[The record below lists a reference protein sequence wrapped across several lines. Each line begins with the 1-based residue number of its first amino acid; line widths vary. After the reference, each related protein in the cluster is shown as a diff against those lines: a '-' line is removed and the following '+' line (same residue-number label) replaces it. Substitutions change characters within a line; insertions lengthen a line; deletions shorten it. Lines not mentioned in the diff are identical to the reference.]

1 MASLWGLITAL
12 IGIVIAQVF
21 AMTAGGQEAGR
32 LFPTTYA
39 AIVGGTYVSIM
50 FSLLWL
56 VTQPAMWSELTAQYS
71 GGDDNLKLQRHM
83 VLWSLTLKTIGVVC
97 LAKNASF
104 WGPCVVDEQQS
115 AADQKAQYLKQMGV
129 TSTGALA
136 AQIGGV

>member
-21 AMTAGGQEAGR
+21 AMTAGGQEVGR

-39 AIVGGTYVSIM
+39 AIVGGTYASIV
-50 FSLLWL
+50 FSFLWL
-56 VTQPAMWSELTAQYS
+56 MTQPAVWPELTAQYS

-97 LAKNASF
+97 LKKNASF